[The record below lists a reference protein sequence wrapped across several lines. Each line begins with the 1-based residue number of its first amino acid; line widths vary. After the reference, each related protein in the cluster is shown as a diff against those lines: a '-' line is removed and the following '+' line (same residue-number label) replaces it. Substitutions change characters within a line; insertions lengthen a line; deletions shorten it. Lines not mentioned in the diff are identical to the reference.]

1 MRKAD
6 NLPPYR
12 AVVMKSGSLNFL
24 EPSGPARPVMGEL
37 YFYYDVGR
45 DSVVG
50 IATRRS
56 GLSWNRIPLGT
67 TFSGH
72 KTAGARR

>member
-37 YFYYDVGR
+37 SSAVTFIVIIIIIY
-45 DSVVG
+45 
-50 IATRRS
+50 
-56 GLSWNRIPLGT
+56 LLPLYRLFT
-67 TFSGH
+67 IT
-72 KTAGARR
+72 